1 MANTKVW
8 RFRAKLAKS
17 SARLPVVWARHRGLH
32 ANDVFLASYPRS
44 GNTWLRFVLSEALT
58 GKSIDFDNV
67 DNFIPE
73 LKWHRGAVP
82 ILENHGR
89 LIKTH
94 ERWRQE
100 YRKAIYII
108 RDVRDVALSQFARSA
123 QLGIVDPNLDEF
135 LLAFLEGRAQAH
147 PYGAWAPHLRAWLD
161 GPLAQEGKL
170 LVVKFEDLRRKPEEQ
185 LTRMLEFVHGPSG
198 PETVSTALANN
209 SVEQMR
215 AKEERSRKLY
225 QSTTEVGRFVRKG
238 AVQGWRTSLSPA
250 QLQLFEQYAGRELAR
265 AGYPSA
271 SEVASA
277 ASAPLQSVS
286 S

>member
-1 MANTKVW
+1 MAKKKVW

-17 SARLPVVWARHRGLH
+17 PLRLPVIWVRHRGLH
-32 ANDVFLASYPRS
+32 PNDVFLASYPRS

-58 GKSIDFDNV
+58 GTSIDFDNV

-73 LKWHRGAVP
+73 LKWHSGAVP
-82 ILENHGR
+82 ILENQGR

-94 ERWRQE
+94 ERWRKE

-108 RDVRDVALSQFARSA
+108 RDVRDVALSQYARSA
-123 QLGIVDPNLDEF
+123 QLGIIDPDLDKF
-135 LLAFLEGRAQAH
+135 LLAFLLGRNQAH
-147 PYGAWAPHLRAWLD
+147 PYGAWDRHLRAWLD
-161 GPLAQEGKL
+161 GPLPQAGKL
-170 LVVKFEDLRRKPEEQ
+170 LVVKFEDLRRNPDQQ

-215 AKEERSRKLY
+215 AKEVRSRKLY

-238 AVQGWRTSLSPA
+238 AVQGWRTALTPS
-250 QLQLFEQYAGRELAR
+250 QLQLFEQYAGPELAR

-271 SEVASA
+271 SEVAT
-277 ASAPLQSVS
+277 APVPLLQVS
-286 S
+286 G